1 MAVIDTGHLLELAR
15 DKSQERRKQL
25 ARTITDLFV
34 EQSTE
39 LTDRERVLMF
49 DILHK
54 MIHDAEMSVRRT
66 ISKQLAEIEDAPRD
80 LINILANDEIEVAFP
95 ILRKSPVFQ
104 DEDLIEVVQ
113 HRTLEHQLAIAVR
126 ASVSEDV
133 SDALVKTGNE
143 TVITNLLN
151 NQNAKLSLATMEYL
165 IEESKRVDTFHE
177 PILNRNDLEPE
188 LAKRMYMWV
197 SAALRHFIIDKYD
210 FDESA
215 LDDLLEQ
222 TAVREIE
229 SLDAAAKAA
238 TSKTDELAAELEE
251 EGGDTVKVMIQALR
265 EGEVSLFMTMFRRR
279 TRLRDNL
286 VKRIMFEPG
295 GEGLAI
301 ACKASG
307 FDIDEFSSIY
317 TLSRKARPASNLN
330 DSRDTQRI
338 LEFFDQL
345 TDKDAHQVLDR
356 WHRDVD
362 YLRAIHDVEM
372 RPKKNAQIQIS
383 Q

>member
-15 DKSQERRKQL
+15 DKSQARRKQL

-39 LTDRERVLMF
+39 LTDRERMLMF

-54 MIHDAEMSVRRT
+54 MIHDAEMDVRRT
-66 ISKQLAEIEDAPRD
+66 ISKQLADIEDAPRD

-95 ILRKSPVFQ
+95 ILRQSLVFQ
-104 DEDLIEVVQ
+104 DEDLIEVIQ

-126 ASVSEDV
+126 ASVSEEV
-133 SDALVKTGNE
+133 SDALVETGNE
-143 TVITNLLN
+143 TVINGLLN
-151 NQNAKLSLATMEYL
+151 NQNAKLSSATMEYL
-165 IEESKRVDTFHE
+165 IEESKRVDTFRE

-197 SAALRHFIIDKYD
+197 SAALRHFIIEKYD
-210 FDESA
+210 FDETV

-222 TAVREIE
+222 TAAEEME
-229 SLDAAAKAA
+229 SLDAAKAA

-251 EGGDTVKVMIQALR
+251 EGSDTVKVMIQALR

-286 VKRIMFEPG
+286 MKRIMFEPG

-307 FDIDEFSSIY
+307 IDIDEFSSIY
-317 TLSRKARPASNLN
+317 ILSRKARPASNMN
-330 DSRDTQRI
+330 DNQDTQRI

-345 TDKDAHQVLDR
+345 TDKDAHQVMNR

-372 RPKKNAQIQIS
+372 RPKKNDQIQIP

>member
-15 DKSQERRKQL
+15 DKSQARRKQL

-39 LTDRERVLMF
+39 LTDRERMLMF

-54 MIHDAEMSVRRT
+54 MIHDAEMDVRRT

-95 ILRKSPVFQ
+95 ILRQSLVFQ
-104 DEDLIEVVQ
+104 DEDLIEVIQ

-126 ASVSEDV
+126 ASVSEEV
-133 SDALVKTGNE
+133 SDALVETGNE
-143 TVITNLLN
+143 TVINGLLN
-151 NQNAKLSLATMEYL
+151 NQNAKLSSATMEYL
-165 IEESKRVDTFHE
+165 IEESKRVDTFRE

-197 SAALRHFIIDKYD
+197 SAALRHFIIEKYD
-210 FDESA
+210 FDETV

-222 TAVREIE
+222 TAAEEME
-229 SLDAAAKAA
+229 SLDAAKDA
-238 TSKTDELAAELEE
+238 TSKTDELAAKLEE
-251 EGGDTVKVMIQALR
+251 EGSDTVKVMIQALR

-286 VKRIMFEPG
+286 MKRIMFEPG

-307 FDIDEFSSIY
+307 IDIDEFSSIY
-317 TLSRKARPASNLN
+317 ILSRKARPASNMN
-330 DSRDTQRI
+330 DNQDTQRI

-345 TDKDAHQVLDR
+345 TDKDAHQVMNR

-372 RPKKNAQIQIS
+372 RPKKNDQIQIP